1 VKRRNKLE
9 FPATNSAVLW
19 AEELVTGI
27 YHGELAVLAATCILT
42 YMKTVTDDDVRV
54 SPQVVA
60 WLRGGEE
67 IVVLLPDSAQAR
79 LVPLGAGRPAVKPA
93 DAATIRQRF
102 SEARAEQPARDLS
115 GVVDENK
122 GDS

>member
-1 VKRRNKLE
+1 
-9 FPATNSAVLW
+9 
-19 AEELVTGI
+19 
-27 YHGELAVLAATCILT
+27 
-42 YMKTVTDDDVRV
+42 
-54 SPQVVA
+54 
-60 WLRGGEE
+60 
-67 IVVLLPDSAQAR
+67 
-79 LVPLGAGRPAVKPA
+79 VPLGAGRPAVKPA

>member
-1 VKRRNKLE
+1 M
-9 FPATNSAVLW
+9 
-19 AEELVTGI
+19 TGI
-27 YHGELAVLAATCILT
+27 HHGKLAVLAAACILT
-42 YMKTVTDDDVRV
+42 YMKTVADDDVRV

-122 GDS
+122 GES